1 MNASLDLDLL
11 VLHHDPI
18 VEAGIRALL
27 GGLPCLRRDPR
38 RSTAELGLSARLVVA
53 DYRQGLAWIHRA
65 KEQFAQPGARL
76 LILLSVEGEREIRV
90 ALRAGVGGLLAPGC
104 GVAELR
110 QAATAVAQG
119 SRHLSPS
126 VVHQLADGMTRT
138 PLTARETAVLHLIAA
153 GMSNKGIAREL
164 AISVTTVKTHV
175 SAILDKLRAS
185 SRTQAVSRA
194 SEQRLITATYEGRHP
209 DAAASYA
216 RAPSEALQ

>member
-18 VEAGIRALL
+18 VDAGIRALL
-27 GGLPCLRRDPR
+27 SGLPCLRRDPR
-38 RSTAELGLSARLVVA
+38 RSAADLGFGARLVVA
-53 DYRQGLAWIHRA
+53 DYRQGMAWIHRA

-76 LILLSVEGEREIRV
+76 LLLLSAEGEREIRV

-110 QAATAVAQG
+110 EAAAAVAQG

-126 VVHQLADGMTRT
+126 VAHQLADAMTRT
-138 PLTARETAVLHLIAA
+138 PLTERETAVLHLIAA

-175 SAILDKLRAS
+175 RAILDKLRAT

-194 SEQRLITATYEGRHP
+194 GEQRLIPPVHEGRHP
-209 DAAASYA
+209 DAAPSYA
-216 RAPSEALQ
+216 RTPGEALQ